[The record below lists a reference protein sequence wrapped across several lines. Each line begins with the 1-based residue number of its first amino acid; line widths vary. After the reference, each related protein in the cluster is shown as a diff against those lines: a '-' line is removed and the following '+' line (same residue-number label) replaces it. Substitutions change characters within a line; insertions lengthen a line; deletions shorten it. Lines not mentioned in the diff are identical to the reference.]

1 MGYLDRKPGSL
12 EEVIAQKTKL
22 ESGNQD
28 KFKEELE
35 KAGRG
40 VGSMTPK
47 EKSAFFGKL
56 DGIKEAITKTEEV
69 QEDATAGYSA
79 SGASLAASKKHKNF
93 KEIWGA
99 RKASGGYHGDKKF
112 KKLKNQHDPKD
123 KDKDVEE
130 GMETMVPS
138 REDDDKKLKS
148 KKVADTGK
156 KATKVETEPEIKYSN

>member
-12 EEVIAQKTKL
+12 EEVIAEKTKL
-22 ESGNQD
+22 ESGFQD
-28 KFKEELE
+28 KFKNELD
-35 KAGRG
+35 KAGKG

-47 EKSAFFGKL
+47 EKSEFFNKV
-56 DGIKEAITKTEEV
+56 DDIKKTKNEEV
-69 QEDATAGYSA
+69 QKEDATAGYSA

-156 KATKVETEPEIKYSN
+156 KATPVETEPEIKYSN

>member
-12 EEVIAQKTKL
+12 EEVIAEKTKL

-56 DGIKEAITKTEEV
+56 DEIK
-69 QEDATAGYSA
+69 EDATAGYSA

-138 REDDDKKLKS
+138 REDDGKKLKS

-156 KATKVETEPEIKYSN
+156 KATKVDTEPEIKYNN

>member
-12 EEVIAQKTKL
+12 EEVIAEKTKL
-22 ESGNQD
+22 ESGFQD
-28 KFKEELE
+28 KFKNELD
-35 KAGRG
+35 KAGKG

-47 EKSAFFGKL
+47 EKSEFFNKV
-56 DGIKEAITKTEEV
+56 DDIKKTKNEEV
-69 QEDATAGYSA
+69 QKEDATAGYSA

-138 REDDDKKLKS
+138 REDDGKKLKS

-156 KATKVETEPEIKYSN
+156 NATPVETEPEIKYSN

>member
-12 EEVIAQKTKL
+12 EEVIAEKTKL
-22 ESGNQD
+22 ESGFQD
-28 KFKEELE
+28 KFKNELE
-35 KAGRG
+35 KAGKG

-47 EKSAFFGKL
+47 EKSEFFNKV
-56 DGIKEAITKTEEV
+56 DDIKKTKNEEV
-69 QEDATAGYSA
+69 QKEDATAGYSA

-112 KKLKNQHDPKD
+112 KKLKYQHDPKD

-138 REDDDKKLKS
+138 REDDGKKLKS

-156 KATKVETEPEIKYSN
+156 KATPVDTDPKRKYST

>member
-12 EEVIAQKTKL
+12 EEVIAEKTKL
-22 ESGNQD
+22 ESGFQD
-28 KFKEELE
+28 KFKNELE
-35 KAGRG
+35 KAGKG

-47 EKSAFFGKL
+47 EKSEFFNKV
-56 DGIKEAITKTEEV
+56 DDIKKTKNEEV
-69 QEDATAGYSA
+69 QKEDATAGYSA

-138 REDDDKKLKS
+138 REDDGKKLKS

-156 KATKVETEPEIKYSN
+156 KATPVETEPEIKYSN

>member
-12 EEVIAQKTKL
+12 EEVIAEKTKL
-22 ESGNQD
+22 ESGFQD
-28 KFKEELE
+28 KFKNELE
-35 KAGRG
+35 KAGKG

-47 EKSAFFGKL
+47 EKSEFFNKV
-56 DGIKEAITKTEEV
+56 DDIKKTKTEEV
-69 QEDATAGYSA
+69 QKEDATAGYSA

-138 REDDDKKLKS
+138 REDDGKKLKS

-156 KATKVETEPEIKYSN
+156 KATPVDTDPKIKYST

>member
-12 EEVIAQKTKL
+12 EEVIAEKTKL
-22 ESGNQD
+22 ESGFQD
-28 KFKEELE
+28 KFKNELE
-35 KAGRG
+35 KAGKG

-47 EKSAFFGKL
+47 EKSEFFNKV
-56 DGIKEAITKTEEV
+56 DDIKKTKNEEV
-69 QEDATAGYSA
+69 QKEDATAGYSA

-138 REDDDKKLKS
+138 REDDGKKLKS

-156 KATKVETEPEIKYSN
+156 KATPVDTDPKRKYST

>member
-12 EEVIAQKTKL
+12 EEVIAEKTKL
-22 ESGNQD
+22 ESGFQD
-28 KFKEELE
+28 KFKNELD
-35 KAGRG
+35 KAGKG

-47 EKSAFFGKL
+47 EKSEFFNKV
-56 DGIKEAITKTEEV
+56 DDIKKTKTEEV
-69 QEDATAGYSA
+69 QKEDATAGYSA

-156 KATKVETEPEIKYSN
+156 KATPVETEPEIKYSN

>member
-12 EEVIAQKTKL
+12 EEVIAEKTKL
-22 ESGNQD
+22 ESGFQD
-28 KFKEELE
+28 KFKNELD
-35 KAGRG
+35 KAGKG

-47 EKSAFFGKL
+47 EKSEFFNKV
-56 DGIKEAITKTEEV
+56 DDIKKTKNEEV
-69 QEDATAGYSA
+69 QKEDATAGYSA

-138 REDDDKKLKS
+138 REDDGKKLKS

-156 KATKVETEPEIKYSN
+156 KATPVETEPEIKYSN

>member
-12 EEVIAQKTKL
+12 EEVIAEKTKL
-22 ESGNQD
+22 ESGFQD
-28 KFKEELE
+28 KFKNELE
-35 KAGRG
+35 KAGKG

-47 EKSAFFGKL
+47 EKSEFFNKV
-56 DGIKEAITKTEEV
+56 DDIKKTKNEEV
-69 QEDATAGYSA
+69 QKEDATAGYSA

-156 KATKVETEPEIKYSN
+156 KATPVETEPEIKYSN